1 LVFQGLLQQ
10 QENGIQRVGSCFP
23 AAALLKGKLAEP
35 YPKGC
40 LCYKAAGKRKRDRGK
55 GKYCVKS

>member
-1 LVFQGLLQQ
+1 MALLLLQRAF
-10 QENGIQRVGSCFP
+10 GFP